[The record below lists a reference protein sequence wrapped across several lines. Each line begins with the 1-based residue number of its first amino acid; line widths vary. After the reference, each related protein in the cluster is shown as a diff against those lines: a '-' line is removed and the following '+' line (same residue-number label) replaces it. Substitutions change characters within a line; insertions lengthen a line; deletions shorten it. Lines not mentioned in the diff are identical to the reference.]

1 MLAAAFLSCVRSSGS
16 CITSSRKPIT
26 RIFSSVF
33 CSKSWRPTQE
43 QQQSHC
49 RSVVFLLQWHN
60 KINKKRKTEVKVNCT
75 CACLETQ
82 WRSTFKTLF
91 VAALLITNSL
101 SPFLWSV
108 GKPGT
113 KFNRVTVKLH
123 QSAVDVTAL
132 LVNGSLLLLFACRDK
147 KKCFFEYLKTIKL
160 CSQLVKHYS
169 NINVVASG
177 NLS

>member
-33 CSKSWRPTQE
+33 SSKSWGITAE
-43 QQQSHC
+43 S
-49 RSVVFLLQWHN
+49 LQ
-60 KINKKRKTEVKVNCT
+60 KYSFPSKAQKDRKKQRKRWRVKVIRT
-75 CACLETQ
+75 CECLDTQ

-108 GKPGT
+108 GKPGARFD
-113 KFNRVTVKLH
+113 KVTVKLTSYTTEH
-123 QSAVDVTAL
+123 YYLYLQTHSLLYVLLFCFFFCIKKL
-132 LVNGSLLLLFACRDK
+132 LVWIF
-147 KKCFFEYLKTIKL
+147 KTIQK
-160 CSQLVKHYS
+160 CSQLDKYCSRDMDVQ
-169 NINVVASG
+169 
-177 NLS
+177 